1 MSLEFSWRT
10 EQNGSELTHS
20 KMLYLGGGSHV
31 LEQSLYLPAK
41 IHGNYIQINFA
52 HDLKFSEVFKWMTM
66 VKYSYVDRF
75 FCSP

>member
-52 HDLKFSEVFKWMTM
+52 HD
-66 VKYSYVDRF
+66 
-75 FCSP
+75 